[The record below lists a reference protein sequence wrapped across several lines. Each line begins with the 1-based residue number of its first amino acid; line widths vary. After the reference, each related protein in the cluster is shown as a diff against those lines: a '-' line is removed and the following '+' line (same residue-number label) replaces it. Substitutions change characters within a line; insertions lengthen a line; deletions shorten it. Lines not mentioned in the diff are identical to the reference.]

1 MKLPKNASSYISI
14 WVSLLWVFIVSFGI
28 WSFFHY
34 DLTIEQLIFWLK
46 WFIQDN
52 LMLGIWLFI
61 AVYIIRPLFFITAS
75 PFDVFA
81 GMVFWPIYGF
91 IICMGALFLSSMFSY
106 QVWYLTWWIVLE
118 RKKIKKLEKLKAKL
132 TKNTFQSVLMMRF
145 IMLPF
150 DLSNYIYGVLHITFW
165 KCIAATTLGVIPA
178 TIVFVSAWSA
188 FYGKNIQS
196 FDQLLSNV
204 NYIYLMLSSGFFI
217 TIITISHILKKKYR
231 DINL

>member
-1 MKLPKNASSYISI
+1 MKLPQHISSYISI
-14 WVSLLWVFIVSFGI
+14 GVSLLWVLIVSFGI

-34 DLTIEQLIFWLK
+34 NLTIEQLIFWLK
-46 WFIQDN
+46 FFIQDN
-52 LMLGIWLFI
+52 LALGIWLFV
-61 AVYIIRPLFFITAS
+61 AVYIIRPLFFITAT
-75 PFDVFA
+75 PFDVFS
-81 GMVFWPIYGF
+81 GMVFGPVYWLFVSMLAI
-91 IICMGALFLSSMFSY
+91 FLSSMFSY

-178 TIVFVSAWSA
+178 TIVFVSAGSA

-204 NYIYLMLSSGFFI
+204 NYTYLMLSSGFFI
-217 TIITISHILKKKYR
+217 TIIIISRILKKRYR